1 MISLLRALQKIAKR
15 GDGLHLE
22 LLCLLE
28 HPKAD
33 EGTADDRP
41 NIDQL
46 KQRRAQGR
54 RFTPENRHSRDQ
66 SECPLSATS
75 RHRAYDS

>member
-1 MISLLRALQKIAKR
+1 MMSLLCALQKIAKR

-22 LLCLLE
+22 LLRVLE

-33 EGTADDRP
+33 EGTADDRS

-46 KQRRAQGR
+46 KQ
-54 RFTPENRHSRDQ
+54 
-66 SECPLSATS
+66 
-75 RHRAYDS
+75 HRARDAALPPKTDIRAVSRNVR